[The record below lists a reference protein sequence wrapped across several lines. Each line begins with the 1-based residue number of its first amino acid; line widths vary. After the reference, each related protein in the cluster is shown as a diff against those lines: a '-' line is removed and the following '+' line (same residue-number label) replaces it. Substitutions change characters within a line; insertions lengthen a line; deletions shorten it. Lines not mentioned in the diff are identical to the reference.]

1 MMMRRA
7 ASVALALVSAAEE
20 ACGTTIR
27 PVVEEMRSG
36 SDWSQRQW
44 TSASDRNIVVGSI
57 GNDGHP

>member
-27 PVVEEMRSG
+27 PVVEEMRSVF
-36 SDWSQRQW
+36 DWSQW